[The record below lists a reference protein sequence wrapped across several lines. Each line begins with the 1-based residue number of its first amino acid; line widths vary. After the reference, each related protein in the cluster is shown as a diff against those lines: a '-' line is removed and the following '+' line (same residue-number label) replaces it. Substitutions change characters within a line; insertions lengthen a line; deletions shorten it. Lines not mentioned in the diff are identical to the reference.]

1 MTLRLTEIRVTVS
14 GSFHRHLQP
23 IQEAVELFTAHGA
36 IVLSP
41 ADPRVVDRFG
51 EFLFVASDLRRSIRG
66 VQSRHLDAIGS
77 SALVWL
83 ECPDGYVGSSA
94 AMEVGYAIAAG
105 VPVVSSSPPA
115 DLTLR
120 QFVQIVSGPTEA
132 LTQSR
137 RQRIPRQHPGRL
149 SLRLDPI
156 EVIAA
161 AHAQLE
167 QLQIDLISPTWT
179 EDDPTENGVRRIS
192 ELLSMG
198 TACR

>member
-137 RQRIPRQHPGRL
+137 RQRIPRQHPGQL

-179 EDDPTENGVRRIS
+179 EDDPTENGVRQIS

>member
-1 MTLRLTEIRVTVS
+1 MTSTMTKIRVTVS
-14 GSFHRHLQP
+14 GSFHRHLRS
-23 IQEAVELFTAHGA
+23 IQEAVELFSAHGA

-51 EFLFVASDLRRSIRG
+51 EFLFVASDIRRSIRG
-66 VQSRHLDAIGS
+66 VQNRHLDAIDS
-77 SALVWL
+77 SAFLWL

-120 QFVQIVSGPTEA
+120 QFVRIVSGPAEA
-132 LTQSR
+132 LAQSR
-137 RQRIPRQHPGRL
+137 RQHSLPQQSGPL
-149 SLRLDPI
+149 SLRLDPVG
-156 EVIAA
+156 VIAA
-161 AHAQLE
+161 AHTQLE

-179 EDDPTENGVRRIS
+179 EDDPTEGSVRQIS